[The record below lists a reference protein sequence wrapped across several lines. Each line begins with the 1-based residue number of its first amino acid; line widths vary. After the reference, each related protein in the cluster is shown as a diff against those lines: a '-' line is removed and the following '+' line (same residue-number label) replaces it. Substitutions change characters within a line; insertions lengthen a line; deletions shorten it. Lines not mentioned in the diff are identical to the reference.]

1 MSVPNRAE
9 ESSTAGAGDEARKG
23 VTEPEAGVEPPM
35 PAAGAQGRAEPPMP
49 TAGAEAGPLAGT
61 RVLDFSQNL
70 AGPFAAQILG
80 DLGAD
85 VVKVEPPGGDPA
97 REWGPPF
104 VGGQS
109 TLFQVVNRNKRSVV
123 LDLKDRRDRDRALRL
138 AAEADVVIQALR
150 HGAADRLGIGH
161 ERVKGDNPS
170 VIYVSVT
177 AYGDEGPLRDEPG
190 YDPLM
195 QARSGLMAVT
205 GDPGGKPARVGTS
218 IVDLGTGMWTAIA
231 VMAALMERRRTG
243 RGCHVTTSLLDT
255 SLAWMSY
262 HLTGYLATGIL
273 PEPMGSSIGMIA
285 PYQAFPCTDG
295 SVMIAAGNDDIFR
308 RLCDALGLALAGHPD
323 YADNASRVANSA
335 RLARTVAE
343 RTREHTVR
351 DLLKLLSD
359 HRVPAAPIQT
369 VASALEDP
377 QTAATGMIQPC
388 DHPRAEGY
396 VDVPMPVRWDGRRP
410 ALRRVPPDIGEHQGE
425 LFPDDETLWP

>member
-9 ESSTAGAGDEARKG
+9 EGSAAGAGNEARRG
-23 VTEPEAGVEPPM
+23 VTEPKAGAEPHM
-35 PAAGAQGRAEPPMP
+35 RAAGAEV
-49 TAGAEAGPLAGT
+49 GPLAGI

-138 AAEADVVIQALR
+138 AARADVVIQALR

-170 VIYVSVT
+170 VVYVSVT
-177 AYGDEGPLRDEPG
+177 AYGHEGPLRDEPG

-231 VMAALMERRRTG
+231 VMAALMERRQTG

-335 RLARTVAE
+335 RLAGKVSE

-359 HRVPAAPIQT
+359 HRVPAAPIHT

-388 DHPRAEGY
+388 DHPRADGY

-425 LFPDDETLWP
+425 LFPDAETLWP

>member
-1 MSVPNRAE
+1 MSARNTAE
-9 ESSTAGAGDEARKG
+9 EGSATGAGNEARTREDG
-23 VTEPEAGVEPPM
+23 DA
-35 PAAGAQGRAEPPMP
+35 GRADSPR
-49 TAGAEAGPLAGT
+49 APLAGI

-97 REWGPPF
+97 RQWGPPF

-109 TLFQVVNRNKRSVV
+109 TLFQVVNRNKRSVI
-123 LDLKDRRDRDRALRL
+123 LDLKEEADRDRARRL
-138 AAEADVVIQALR
+138 AAQADVVIQALR

-161 ERVKGDNPS
+161 ERVKADNPS

-177 AYGDEGPLRDEPG
+177 AHGHEGPLRDEPG

-195 QARSGLMAVT
+195 QARSGLMSVT
-205 GDPGGKPARVGTS
+205 GDPGGTPARVGTS
-218 IVDLGTGMWTAIA
+218 IVDFGTGMWTAIA
-231 VMAALMERRRTG
+231 VMAALMERLRTG

-273 PEPMGSSIGMIA
+273 PGPMGSSIGMIA

-295 SVMIAAGNDDIFR
+295 SVMIAAGNDDIFG
-308 RLCDALGLALAGHPD
+308 RLCGALGLALSVHPD
-323 YADNASRVANSA
+323 YADNASRVAHSV
-335 RLARTVAE
+335 RLAELISE
-343 RTREHTVR
+343 RTREHAAGA
-351 DLLKLLSD
+351 LLKLLSD
-359 HRVPAAPIQT
+359 HRVPAAPIHT

-377 QTAATGMIQPC
+377 QTAATGMLRPG
-388 DHPRAEGY
+388 DHPGIEGY
-396 VDVPMPVRWDGRRP
+396 VDVPMPVRWDGRRA
-410 ALRRVPPDIGEHQGE
+410 ALRRVPPGAGEHQGE
-425 LFPDDETLWP
+425 LFADDETLWPRRR